1 MMEDLR
7 ATGADS
13 DGLGHWISPEAAAVQ
28 TARAEAA
35 PRPGQVLGHWRL
47 SRALG
52 RGGMGVVFAAEH
64 VALPRQAAVKVLTG
78 PSAADPTAVQRFLRE
93 ARSAA
98 RLDHP
103 HVVQVID
110 VGRDGGFDFIVME
123 LVDGSDAETLVDRH
137 GALPWRQAVGVAAAA
152 ARALQAAHDAG
163 LVHRDVK
170 PGNILLRFEGPGA
183 DGAAERRI
191 ATVKLT
197 DFGLAKSVTGD
208 SASLTAADRIMGTP
222 DYLSPEQAQARP
234 LDGRSDVYSLGATLH
249 HLLTGKVPYHD
260 VEGGPMEV
268 ALAHCHDPPPDPRR
282 VIPDLPPGCAAVVLR
297 AMQKSPA
304 DRFPTAAAMADA
316 LEGLL
321 AGGAGP
327 ALPPRSRGRSGAAT
341 LTARNPVVG
350 AATSATET
358 LSVLGRPAAGSAWWV
373 WAVVALAVSAIGLG
387 AAVGIRFAQS
397 PQPPRPAPAAATDPV
412 TGKRAPAET
421 GTASDGPV
429 FDGTSAETDLFR
441 EASRHVGRPWVV
453 DLRVRYV
460 GADRSGANFYLNSQ
474 EDWRD
479 PKNLTVT
486 VPMAVARDMP
496 GGTDKAAFRRHHLNR
511 IIRVS
516 GTVGRFKEQLVIEL
530 TRADQVRMLDGE

>member
-13 DGLGHWISPEAAAVQ
+13 DGLGRWISPEAAAVQ
-28 TARAEAA
+28 TAAGEAA

-123 LVDGSDAETLVDRH
+123 LVDGLDAETLVDRH

-152 ARALQAAHDAG
+152 ARALQAAHEAG

-170 PGNILLRFEGPGA
+170 PGNILIRIAGPA
-183 DGAAERRI
+183 AVPATAERRVT
-191 ATVKLT
+191 TVKLT

-234 LDGRSDVYSLGATLH
+234 LDRRTDVYSLGATLH

-282 VIPDLPPGCAAVVLR
+282 VIPDLPAGCAAVVLR

-304 DRFPTAAAMADA
+304 ERFPTAAAMADA

-373 WAVVALAVSAIGLG
+373 WAVVAPAVSAIGLG

-397 PQPPRPAPAAATDPV
+397 PQPAQPAPAAATDPTNG
-412 TGKRAPAET
+412 TGPGGTGSGATGSGAT
-421 GTASDGPV
+421 GSGATVSDGTA
-429 FDGTSAETDLFR
+429 FDGTAAETDLFR
-441 EASRHVGRPWVV
+441 EASRHVGRPWV
-453 DLRVRYV
+453 LTC
-460 GADRSGANFYLNSQ
+460 GCGMSG
-474 EDWRD
+474 
-479 PKNLTVT
+479 PT
-486 VPMAVARDMP
+486 
-496 GGTDKAAFRRHHLNR
+496 AAEPT
-511 IIRVS
+511 S
-516 GTVGRFKEQLVIEL
+516 T
-530 TRADQVRMLDGE
+530 